1 MYYVFV
7 SLLSLPMSTGKHSKA
22 AFMGLALLMVF
33 SLTSLEFSKLGG
45 VLLRDTA
52 DIGVEHLSP
61 LSLYVEVGR
70 LSNSAMID
78 IFSDGDE
85 VVKISVPDDWRLR
98 EVRNA
103 TVADITSDEPTFGF
117 SRWYLPPHSGASFY
131 AFNGPESI
139 LLHNPSGVQLKVNVV
154 NIEIEAETVER
165 NIILVTDSSVKLY

>member
-1 MYYVFV
+1 
-7 SLLSLPMSTGKHSKA
+7 MSTGKHSKA

-117 SRWYLPPHSGASFY
+117 SRWHLPAHSGVSFY
-131 AFNGPESI
+131 ALNGPESI

-154 NIEIEAETVER
+154 YIEIEAETVER